1 MQTRNRVFDD
11 FARVASGAA
20 SSVTGLKAELE
31 SLIRAQLERLMG
43 DQALVSRD
51 EFDAVQAMAAKARAE
66 QEALHARVAAL
77 EAALGTTGKAGEK
90 PGKTAK
96 SGGKPKPRAKTK
108 PKT

>member
-31 SLIRAQLERLMG
+31 ALIRTQLERLMG

-51 EFDAVQAMAAKARAE
+51 EFEVVQAMAAKARAE
-66 QEALHARVAAL
+66 QEALEARIAAL
-77 EAALGTTGKAGEK
+77 EAALGSTGK
-90 PGKTAK
+90 PGKPAK
-96 SGGKPKPRAKTK
+96 SGAKPKAKSK
-108 PKT
+108 K